1 LDASRKLRVIAGFAT
16 FGLAGIAMFL
26 FQLYLFTSR
35 WGISGLL
42 IAVGVAPG
50 AALFPVVFFIFEGF
64 SLFYVGVWVLGFAG
78 GLLGAAL
85 SN

>member
-1 LDASRKLRVIAGFAT
+1 
-16 FGLAGIAMFL
+16 M
-26 FQLYLFTSR
+26 
-35 WGISGLL
+35 GLL

-50 AALFPVVFFIFEGF
+50 AALFPVIFFIFEGF